1 VRDPV
6 RYLRSLMPAQA
17 PRARSGRDGQGDDVP
32 ASLPAAAAGE
42 TAEPQGRRQA
52 LWLAEWMRRRRQQCA
67 DEIAAMAPQRQ
78 DELAAG
84 LLDELERTGSHP
96 SLSKRLR
103 TSGWR
108 HPMVVNE
115 MIRFYATGAYGD
127 DWDKPTAQEL
137 LAIAAELGEGA
148 EAGR

>member
-1 VRDPV
+1 
-6 RYLRSLMPAQA
+6 
-17 PRARSGRDGQGDDVP
+17 
-32 ASLPAAAAGE
+32 
-42 TAEPQGRRQA
+42 
-52 LWLAEWMRRRRQQCA
+52 
-67 DEIAAMAPQRQ
+67 MAPQRQ